1 VSESSTRVSE
11 PTERFASD
19 RIVAISDGIF
29 AVALTLLVLDVKLP
43 SGPVSTL
50 ASALRAGAGHFGIF
64 ALSFSIVAYYWTVHH
79 LAFVYVR
86 SGDRALMWLNLG
98 FLFTIVVLPFSAG
111 VLGEYPLEPLALAIY
126 GVNIAACSLTLAA
139 VWRHALQANLIE
151 RPHAAQLRYI
161 AWRFALSAAAGLG
174 GAALGFVIPALSL
187 ALFVASPVA
196 SALTSRSLPNPKSRR
211 GGARPSA

>member
-1 VSESSTRVSE
+1 MSASSTHISD

-19 RIVAISDGIF
+19 RILAISDGIF
-29 AVALTLLVLDVKLP
+29 AVALTLLILDVKLP
-43 SGPVSTL
+43 NGPVSTL
-50 ASALRAGAGHFGIF
+50 ASALRTNAGHFGIF

-79 LAFVYVR
+79 LVFVYVR

-111 VLGEYPLEPLALAIY
+111 VLGEYPLAPLALAIY

-139 VWRHALQANLIE
+139 GWQHALRADLIE
-151 RPHAAQLRYI
+151 RPHEAQLRFI
-161 AWRFALSAAAGLG
+161 ARRFGVSAALGLG
-174 GAALGFVIPALSL
+174 GAALGFMIPVLAL

-196 SALTSRSLPNPKSRR
+196 HALTSRPVPNPRNRR
-211 GGARPSA
+211 DHPEA

>member
-1 VSESSTRVSE
+1 VSETSTHVSE

-43 SGPVSTL
+43 DGPVSTL
-50 ASALRAGAGHFGIF
+50 ASALRANAGHFGIF

-79 LAFVYVR
+79 LVFVYVR
-86 SGDRALMWLNLG
+86 SGDRALMWLNLA

-111 VLGEYPLEPLALAIY
+111 VLGEYPLAPLALAIY
-126 GVNIAACSLTLAA
+126 GVNIAACSLSLAA
-139 VWRHALQANLIE
+139 GWQHALRADLIK
-151 RPHAAQLRYI
+151 RPHVAQLRYI
-161 AWRFALSAAAGLG
+161 AWRFGLSAAVGFG
-174 GAALGFVIPALSL
+174 GAALGFVIPVFSL

-196 SALTSRSLPNPKSRR
+196 YALTSKSLPNPKSRR
-211 GGARPSA
+211 GGEED

>member
-29 AVALTLLVLDVKLP
+29 AVALTLLVLDIKLP
-43 SGPVSTL
+43 NGPVSTL
-50 ASALRAGAGHFGIF
+50 PSALRANAGHFGIF

-86 SGDRALMWLNLG
+86 SADRALMWLNLA

-111 VLGEYPLEPLALAIY
+111 VLAEYPLAPLALAIY
-126 GVNIAACSLTLAA
+126 GVNVAACSLTLAA
-139 VWRHALQANLIE
+139 AWRHALRADLIE
-151 RPHAAQLRYI
+151 RPHVAQLHFI
-161 AWRFALSAAAGLG
+161 AWRFGISAALGLG
-174 GAALGFVIPALSL
+174 GAALGFVIPVLSL
-187 ALFVASPVA
+187 ALFVATPVVY
-196 SALTSRSLPNPKSRR
+196 ALTSRSLPSPKSRPD
-211 GGARPSA
+211 GEEG